1 MPRTRIQSAALRGW
15 GRLASD
21 ATLGLTAIVEGMH
34 RNVSPIQ
41 RLLGSASRGRTAGLT
56 GVVYGSIRGITQLVG
71 IGFDAAAARYA
82 PAPDAGPSPEGEV
95 ARGILNGVVG
105 DHLAATR
112 NPLALPMEL
121 RHAGQPL
128 PLCRRTLRAR
138 LPRPGAKVLVLVHG
152 LCATDQ
158 QWARAGH
165 DHGAALARDLGY
177 VPIYLRYNTGLHVS
191 TNGRSFAWVLERL
204 IHAWPR
210 RPEEL
215 TILAHSM
222 GGLVARSACHAGAV
236 LGHSWLQRLGTI
248 VFLGTPHHGAPLER
262 GGSWIDAALG
272 LSSYTLPLSK
282 LGKVRSAGI
291 TDLRHGNLLDEDWQG
306 RDRFSLECDR
316 PCAVPLP
323 RGVRCHAIAATA
335 AGQGVLAGLV
345 GDGFVTVDSALGR
358 HPDPRYALQI
368 PEAGRWIA
376 RGVGHNGLL
385 DDAAVYD
392 RIRQWLA

>member
-1 MPRTRIQSAALRGW
+1 MKPKPFASLNHFTVPVAIYSFLLAVGRRLPFRTASDRSGSSFIAGCEPRVDRESMAGCGLVPDLPGRYSRVPGVAPRADSVGRSPLHPTEARPCRPLGARACCRHMPSTRIHSAALRGW

-215 TILAHSM
+215 TILAHSK

-236 LGHSWLQRLGTI
+236 LGHSWLQRLG
-248 VFLGTPHHGAPLER
+248 
-262 GGSWIDAALG
+262 
-272 LSSYTLPLSK
+272 
-282 LGKVRSAGI
+282 
-291 TDLRHGNLLDEDWQG
+291 
-306 RDRFSLECDR
+306 
-316 PCAVPLP
+316 
-323 RGVRCHAIAATA
+323 
-335 AGQGVLAGLV
+335 
-345 GDGFVTVDSALGR
+345 
-358 HPDPRYALQI
+358 
-368 PEAGRWIA
+368 
-376 RGVGHNGLL
+376 
-385 DDAAVYD
+385 
-392 RIRQWLA
+392 